1 MSTVEIEIHLSN
13 TAESRTV
20 GKDEWTKSTKSY
32 RCHILLL
39 KEEDGSYSALV
50 LNLPGAGSCG
60 DTEEEAMRN
69 VREAATG
76 AIESYLSADES
87 IPWIDSTE
95 AEIPDAGKQ
104 KWILVHV

>member
-1 MSTVEIEIHLSN
+1 MSTAEIELSN
-13 TAESRTV
+13 NAESCTV
-20 GKDEWTKSTKSY
+20 GKDAWTESKKAY

-60 DTEEEAMRN
+60 DTEEEAVRN
-69 VREAATG
+69 VREAVAG
-76 AIESYLSADES
+76 AIESYLDADED
-87 IPWIDSTE
+87 IPWSDSLTE
-95 AEIPDAGKQ
+95 DIPESGKQ